1 MRSID
6 ICYIIS
12 HGFTLRMVTQTNLLG
27 KLREKGLNIAVICS
41 DRFDPYLRKY
51 CFDNTIELFEFKET
65 NKLRKQTYL
74 NKRKYFLED
83 LDKNPAL
90 LEKHKKD
97 VLYNK
102 SRNPINHILPRY
114 YYIIYKLI
122 KIFPAIRK
130 IFLKNES
137 RNLHSK
143 SAEELLKKIQPK
155 KLVSMYPV
163 NPLESTLLKAGNE
176 LDEIETWIHLLSWD
190 NISCKGHFPQL
201 ANKYIVWGDIMKE
214 ELIEY
219 YNIDPIFIFKC
230 GVPHFDLYNQI
241 SDLEVKNV
249 MSNLGIHKE
258 DSILLFAMSS
268 PRFAPL
274 EIEIVEQLAK
284 KVSCNEFNSDC
295 VLIIRPHPQNMTKSM
310 GDMSWIDRLD
320 NLNKYERVFVDY
332 PQLNKSNLA
341 WSMREDDMKRIAA
354 FVKSSAIVINTC
366 STISIEGLL
375 CNKPVIL
382 SAFDSNKHLKY
393 WISARRMI
401 DYNHLDKL
409 ISLGGVTVA
418 KNYEEFYKSIEE
430 YLSNKDFNQE
440 NRNLTVNRQII
451 NSSNYTNE
459 IVSVLSLK

>member
-1 MRSID
+1 
-6 ICYIIS
+6 
-12 HGFTLRMVTQTNLLG
+12 
-27 KLREKGLNIAVICS
+27 
-41 DRFDPYLRKY
+41 
-51 CFDNTIELFEFKET
+51 
-65 NKLRKQTYL
+65 
-74 NKRKYFLED
+74 
-83 LDKNPAL
+83 
-90 LEKHKKD
+90 
-97 VLYNK
+97 
-102 SRNPINHILPRY
+102 
-114 YYIIYKLI
+114 
-122 KIFPAIRK
+122 
-130 IFLKNES
+130 
-137 RNLHSK
+137 
-143 SAEELLKKIQPK
+143 
-155 KLVSMYPV
+155 MYPV

-284 KVSCNEFNSDC
+284 RVSCNEFNSDC
-295 VLIIRPHPQNMTKSM
+295 VLIIRPHPQNMNKSM